1 MKKLISILTALT
13 LCVSL
18 ALTASGCLI
27 ELHISEGGGKQYE
40 DEYTFNETHHWIQEI
55 GGDDQKDYGEHYNS
69 KGMCK
74 CGYYFPCHNLKY
86 RLTTIGDVTGYE
98 VYDYDEDMSP
108 NYLHV
113 EVPKFYQGE
122 EDEEPIPVISIARYA
137 LSNRDTSTY
146 GKCEIKLESIKL
158 NEGLL
163 FIGDGAF
170 CHSNIKEITIPD
182 SVKCEFTY
190 TFMQCP
196 LLETIVIGDGITAI
210 NGYVFYGLP
219 NLKTVVLGDS
229 ITEIRPR
236 SFIDCKAL
244 KSIVLPATLNS
255 IPEGSIKGNASG
267 CEPQF
272 NLFMNSGSP
281 DIYLQITKEELEA
294 RTIPLFDR
302 DPVTFDL
309 LNPDGTVAFYVT
321 TVYEDDGV
329 TVKSYTQ
336 NGCTTE
342 GIVAGWY
349 GSSKLYYVGEWSYDE
364 NGEPT
369 PNSVQ

>member
-108 NYLHV
+108 NYLHE

-122 EDEEPIPVISIARYA
+122 EDLEPIPVISIARYA

-163 FIGDGAF
+163 FIGDG
-170 CHSNIKEITIPD
+170 
-182 SVKCEFTY
+182 
-190 TFMQCP
+190 
-196 LLETIVIGDGITAI
+196 ITAI
-210 NGYVFYGLP
+210 IGYVFNGLP
-219 NLKTVVLGDS
+219 TLKTVVLGDS

-236 SFIDCKAL
+236 SFINCKAL

-281 DIYLQITKEELEA
+281 DIYLQITKEELQL

-309 LNPDGTVAFYVT
+309 LKPDGTVAFYVT
-321 TVYEDDGV
+321 TDYEDDGV

-336 NGCTTE
+336 HGCTTE